1 MPARGVVRVG
11 RTHPCGTVSANC
23 KAPEGPSLSIRP
35 RSPSVPAAGTGPTS
49 SRGLAR
55 PGPSPEILPGCWH
68 PPPPSVN
75 AALNLWSHAS
85 WLHLPTT
92 LVCVCAD
99 LSQGF
104 QGYTPA
110 TLWFHPPAEAL
121 TQTSL
126 VAQQVKDWCCH
137 CSGTGSLLGLETSPG
152 HRLGQK
158 KKKKKKHLLQ
168 SPKTMNEEF
177 LSWLSGNEPN

>member
-85 WLHLPTT
+85 RLHLPTT

-99 LSQGF
+99 LRASRVIHRPRSGF
-104 QGYTPA
+104 IPQQKHLPRLPLWRSRVRTGVVTAVARVRSLAWKLPQA
-110 TLWFHPPAEAL
+110 T
-121 TQTSL
+121 
-126 VAQQVKDWCCH
+126 
-137 CSGTGSLLGLETSPG
+137 GLG
-152 HRLGQK
+152 K
-158 KKKKKKHLLQ
+158 KKKRRRSTYSKVQKQ
-168 SPKTMNEEF
+168 
-177 LSWLSGNEPN
+177 